1 MNIEAE
7 LARLRTERERLD
19 VLIGY
24 LETQRNGSRPAAR
37 PRRRPAGT
45 LTAAAAA
52 EQALTQAGAPM
63 RTGDLLKAVQG
74 LGAQMKDNE
83 GLAKTLGR
91 SDRFVK
97 VGRGLW
103 SLK

>member
-1 MNIEAE
+1 MNVEAE
-7 LARLRTERERLD
+7 ILRLKADRDRLD

-24 LETQRNGSRPAAR
+24 LETQRNGSRPAR
-37 PRRRPAGT
+37 PRTRPPGA
-45 LTAAAAA
+45 LTAAQAALA
-52 EQALTQAGAPM
+52 VLTEAGAPM

-74 LGAQMKDNE
+74 RGAKIKDGE

-91 SDRFVK
+91 DKDRFVR

-103 SLK
+103 ALK